1 MTPGPS
7 PPIRGVRARRVLLRH
22 WHRAAILQN
31 TSGSEASG
39 LAHGYGGR
47 IPDTHSRPQSPGAVD
62 TVERYA
68 VSADEG
74 RNAAG
79 RQADRIPFRP
89 FLVRNE
95 PNVNTTVPARSAS
108 APGLGGGK
116 PQPAPSP
123 EYATRTS
130 WLARRLAR

>member
-1 MTPGPS
+1 MLGPS
-7 PPIRGVRARRVLLRH
+7 PPIHGVQARRVLLRN
-22 WHRAAILQN
+22 WRQVAILQN
-31 TSGSEASG
+31 TADSEPSG
-39 LAHGYGGR
+39 LAHGCDGR
-47 IPDTHSRPQSPGAVD
+47 IPDTHSCPQFPGAAD

-130 WLARRLAR
+130 WRARRLAR